1 MTRQLGGC
9 LKALLTTV
17 ALERLLPQVDPLVKV
32 QLTLVL
38 EAALAVATDEG
49 LALLVDQLVE
59 AQRVRR
65 FERGRAF
72 VALVRP
78 GGAVRALL
86 VGKQVEL
93 VGKLGRAHVTLV
105 GLAAQMD
112 LLVHLHAGQVGETFV
127 TEGAGKQLFQW
138 RIFPLPSTASP
149 TMLPFLFDIV
159 VTTF

>member
-59 AQRVRR
+59 AQRVRVLN
-65 FERGRAF
+65 
-72 VALVRP
+72 VAAHSSHLCGQAALCVRSSW
-78 GGAVRALL
+78 ANRSNLL
-86 VGKQVEL
+86 EN
-93 VGKLGRAHVTLV
+93 
-105 GLAAQMD
+105 LAAHMSHWWG
-112 LLVHLHAGQVGETFV
+112 LPPKWTFLC
-127 TEGAGKQLFQW
+127 TF
-138 RIFPLPSTASP
+138 
-149 TMLPFLFDIV
+149 MLARWEKRL
-159 VTTF
+159 